1 MSLLLMSDQDT
12 LLTDCL
18 EDNVLFLC
26 FVFNHVCI
34 QICSSDYACLE
45 RMAEESK
52 FGQSGTKPSDVSAR
66 V

>member
-1 MSLLLMSDQDT
+1 MTDDVIVEGSLS
-12 LLTDCL
+12 CF
-18 EDNVLFLC
+18 FLC
-26 FVFNHVCI
+26 FVFNQVCI